1 MQTNKHKKDKFTE
14 KHKISKCVEKTPQTN
29 RNNKNANKHTNRN
42 NKTHTNRNDKTKTN
56 IKTQKTKN
64 KHFLAFPTNHQSVF
78 MSLVLLYIGNAKKKC
93 FSTSVLASYYNWCKT
108 KLPRMCLKDFNDSKT
123 AKLPLFH
130 LQKNNRNRFKFCL
143 FCHRKMSYSLFC

>member
-1 MQTNKHKKDKFTE
+1 MQTNKQTNTKRTNSQKNIT
-14 KHKISKCVEKTPQTN
+14 SANAWNKTPQRGITKIHTN

-78 MSLVLLYIGNAKKKC
+78 MSLVLLYIGNAKIKNV
-93 FSTSVLASYYNWCKT
+93 FQ
-108 KLPRMCLKDFNDSKT
+108 LPS
-123 AKLPLFH
+123 
-130 LQKNNRNRFKFCL
+130 
-143 FCHRKMSYSLFC
+143 